1 MRIGLLHHSIHQD
14 TVGRHVANNRYKP
27 FRIVKRFLSSKEGE
41 IITTFAHEMI
51 SINNLTFE
59 IGSRAL
65 YDEANWHIKPGDK
78 TGLIGANGTGKS
90 TLLKLI
96 VGEYAPTSG
105 TISMAKDLK
114 IGYLNQDLLSY
125 HSEKSILHVAMEAF
139 ERQNQLHTE
148 IDNLLRKLETD
159 YSDDILNKLSDKQM
173 EFEALDGYNIEFRA
187 HEILA
192 GLGFSEEERK
202 RPLATFSGGWRMRVM
217 LARILLQTPDI
228 LLLDEPTNHL
238 DLPSI
243 KWLETY
249 LQAFEGS
256 IVIVSHDRY
265 FLDRIINK
273 TVESRRGKLTLY
285 AGNYSFYLE
294 EKSLREEIQSNQF
307 KNQQAKIKQEER
319 LIERFRSKASKAK
332 MVQSRIKALDKMEK
346 VEEVDDDNPVVNF
359 SFKFS
364 KPSGRHVVTLE
375 NISKR
380 YPNIEILENTDGL
393 IEKGDKIAL
402 IGANGKGKSTL
413 LRIVAD
419 ADQEFEGTSTKGH
432 NVSQTFFAQHQL
444 EALHLE
450 NSLLQELQAYAPRH
464 SETELR
470 SILGCFLFTGDDV
483 FKKIKVL
490 SGGEK
495 SRVALAKAL
504 TADANFLVLDEPT
517 NHLDMASVNILIQA
531 LQQYEGTLIV
541 VSHDRYFLDHVA
553 NKIWFIENKE
563 IKEYPGTYEEYE
575 TWNSKRVIK
584 PQPDKKEEKK
594 VPAPKKE
601 KVSSTENE
609 QRNLLQKK
617 NKELSN
623 LEKTISEKETEV
635 KSLEVALA
643 DEKVYADA
651 EKLKEKTRSY
661 NSTKAELTALQKT
674 WESLAEEIM
683 ELEGSID

>member
-1 MRIGLLHHSIHQD
+1 
-14 TVGRHVANNRYKP
+14 
-27 FRIVKRFLSSKEGE
+27 
-41 IITTFAHEMI
+41 MI

-78 TGLIGANGTGKS
+78 VGLIGANGTGKS
-90 TLLKLI
+90 TLLRLI
-96 VGEYAPTSG
+96 VGQYTPTSG
-105 TISMAKDLK
+105 SISMAKDLK

-125 HSEKSILHVAMEAF
+125 HSDKSILHVAMEAF
-139 ERQNQLHTE
+139 ERQNQLHSE
-148 IDNLLRKLETD
+148 IENLLQKLETD

-173 EFEALDGYNIEFRA
+173 EFEALDGYSIEFRA

-192 GLGFSEEERK
+192 GLGFSEDEQK

-228 LLLDEPTNHL
+228 LLLDEPTNHM

-243 KWLETY
+243 KWLENY
-249 LQAFEGS
+249 LQGFEGA

-265 FLDRIINK
+265 FLDRIIKK
-273 TVESRRGKLTLY
+273 TVESRKGKLTLY

-294 EKSLREEIQSNQF
+294 EKALRSEIQAGQF

-319 LIERFRSKASKAK
+319 LIERFRAKASKAK
-332 MVQSRIKALDKMEK
+332 MAQSRIKALDRMEK
-346 VEEVDDDNPVVNF
+346 VEDVDDDNPTVNF

-375 NISKR
+375 NVSKA
-380 YPNIEILENTDGL
+380 YPNLEILRNTAGI

-413 LRIVAD
+413 LRIVAG
-419 ADQEFEGTSTKGH
+419 ADPDYEGKSEHGH

-450 NSLLQELQAYAPRH
+450 NSIIAEMQAFAPKH
-464 SETELR
+464 TDTELR
-470 SILGCFLFTGDDV
+470 SILGCFLFSGDDA

-504 TADANFLVLDEPT
+504 TADANFLALDEPT
-517 NHLDMASVNILIQA
+517 NHLDMQSVNILIQA
-531 LQQYEGTLIV
+531 LQQFEGTLIV

-553 NKIWFIENKE
+553 NKIWYIEDKQ
-563 IKEYPGTYEEYE
+563 IKEYPGTYQEFED
-575 TWNSKRVIK
+575 WNSKRIIK
-584 PQPDKKEEKK
+584 PEEKK
-594 VPAPKKE
+594 VEKKVVVEEPKKV
-601 KVSSTENE
+601 KVAPTDDKFKLIS
-609 QRNLLQKK
+609 KK
-617 NKELSN
+617 NKELAALELKVVEKELIVKN
-623 LEKTISEKETEV
+623 LEIDLAKEEIYSNTI
-635 KSLEVALA
+635 
-643 DEKVYADA
+643 
-651 EKLKEKTRSY
+651 KLQEYTRNY
-661 NSTKAELTALQKT
+661 NSSKAELTQLQKN
-674 WESLAEEIM
+674 WEELAEEIM
-683 ELEGSID
+683 ELED

>member
-1 MRIGLLHHSIHQD
+1 MLSYK
-14 TVGRHVANNRYKP
+14 GR
-27 FRIVKRFLSSKEGE
+27 KEAE
-41 IITTFAHEMI
+41 IITTFAFEMI

-65 YDEANWHIKPGDK
+65 YDEASWHIKPGDK
-78 TGLIGANGTGKS
+78 VGLIGANGTGKS
-90 TLLKLI
+90 TLLRLI
-96 VGEYAPTSG
+96 VGQYKPTSG

-148 IDNLLRKLETD
+148 IENLLKKLETD
-159 YSDDILNKLSDKQM
+159 YSDDILNKLSDKQT

-192 GLGFSEEERK
+192 GLGFSEDEQS

-217 LARILLQTPDI
+217 LARILLQAPDI
-228 LLLDEPTNHL
+228 LLLDEPTNHM

-243 KWLETY
+243 KWLENY
-249 LQAFEGS
+249 LQAFEGA

-265 FLDRIINK
+265 FLDRIIKK
-273 TVESRRGKLTLY
+273 TVESRKGKLTLY

-294 EKSLREEIQSNQF
+294 EKAMRNEIQAGQF

-319 LIERFRSKASKAK
+319 LIERFRAKASKAK
-332 MVQSRIKALDKMEK
+332 MAQSRIKALERMDR
-346 VEEVDDDNPVVNF
+346 VDDVDDDNPEVNF

-375 NISKR
+375 NISKS
-380 YPNIEILENTDGL
+380 YPNLEILRNTNAL

-419 ADQEFEGTSTKGH
+419 DDKNFEGTAIKGH

-450 NSLLQELQAYAPRH
+450 NSIIAEMQAFAPKH
-464 SETELR
+464 TETELR
-470 SILGCFLFTGDDV
+470 SILGCFLFTGDDA

-531 LQQYEGTLIV
+531 LQQYEGTFIV
-541 VSHDRYFLDHVA
+541 VSHDRYFLDNVA

-563 IKEYPGTYEEYE
+563 IKEYPGTYQEYE
-575 TWNSKRVIK
+575 EWNAKRVIK
-584 PQPDKKEEKK
+584 PEVKEEKK
-594 VPAPKKE
+594 VVKEEPKKQ
-601 KVSSTENE
+601 KQAPSDDTK
-609 QRNLLQKK
+609 RILLKK
-617 NKELSN
+617 NKELAQ
-623 LEKTISEKETEV
+623 LEEQIATKDEEV
-635 KSLEVALA
+635 KKLEAHLA
-643 DEKVYADA
+643 SEEVYSDA
-651 EKLKEKTRSY
+651 VKLQEATRNY
-661 NSTKAELTALQKT
+661 NSSKAEYDQLHQN

-683 ELEGSID
+683 ELEG

>member
-1 MRIGLLHHSIHQD
+1 MPAK
-14 TVGRHVANNRYKP
+14 VAKD
-27 FRIVKRFLSSKEGE
+27 GE
-41 IITTFAHEMI
+41 IFITFATEMI

-78 TGLIGANGTGKS
+78 AGLIGANGTGKS

-96 VGEYAPTSG
+96 VGEYSPTSG

-114 IGYLNQDLLSY
+114 LGYLNQDLLSY

-139 ERQNQLHTE
+139 ERQNQLHAE
-148 IDNLLRKLETD
+148 IENLLKKMETD
-159 YSDDILNKLSDKQM
+159 YSEEILNKLSDKQM
-173 EFEALDGYNIEFRA
+173 EFEALDGYSIEFKA

-192 GLGFSEEERK
+192 GLGFSEEEQQ

-249 LQAFEGS
+249 LQAFDGA

-273 TVESRRGKLTLY
+273 TVESRKGKLTLY

-294 EKSLREEIQSNQF
+294 EKALREELQGNQY

-332 MVQSRIKALDKMEK
+332 MVQSRIKALDRMEK
-346 VEEVDDDNPVVNF
+346 IDEVDDDNPEVNF

-364 KPSGRHVVTLE
+364 KPSGRHVVTME
-375 NISKR
+375 DISKS
-380 YPNIEILENTDGL
+380 YPNVEILKNTHGL

-419 ADQEFEGTSTKGH
+419 ADKDFDGTSTKGH

-450 NSLLQELQAYAPRH
+450 NSILAELVAFAPKH
-464 SETELR
+464 TETELR
-470 SILGCFLFTGDDV
+470 SILGSFLFTGDDV

-531 LQQYEGTLIV
+531 LQQYEGTFIV
-541 VSHDRYFLDHVA
+541 VSHDRYFLDNIA

-563 IKEYPGTYEEYE
+563 IKEYPGTYQEFEE
-575 TWNSKRVIK
+575 WNSKRTIK
-584 PQPDKKEEKK
+584 PETKEEKK
-594 VPAPKKE
+594 PKAEPKKE
-601 KVSSTENE
+601 KVQPTEDTKKII
-609 QRNLLQKK
+609 QKK
-617 NKELSN
+617 NRELAT
-623 LEKTISEKETEV
+623 LEEQIEKQDQLV
-635 KSLEVALA
+635 KGLEVELA
-643 DEKVYADA
+643 KEEIYADA
-651 EKLKEKTRSY
+651 QKLQEHTRNY
-661 NSTKAELTALQKT
+661 NSEKAKFEQMQAD
-674 WESLAEEIM
+674 WEALAEEIM
-683 ELEGSID
+683 ELEG

>member
-1 MRIGLLHHSIHQD
+1 
-14 TVGRHVANNRYKP
+14 
-27 FRIVKRFLSSKEGE
+27 
-41 IITTFAHEMI
+41 MI

-78 TGLIGANGTGKS
+78 VGLIGANGAGKS
-90 TLLKLI
+90 TLLRLI
-96 VGEYAPTSG
+96 VGQYKPTSG
-105 TISMAKDLK
+105 SISMAKDLK

-125 HSEKSILHVAMEAF
+125 HSEKSIVHVAMEAF
-139 ERQNQLHTE
+139 ERQNQLHLE
-148 IDNLLRKLETD
+148 IENLLKKLETD

-192 GLGFSEEERK
+192 GLGFSEEEQK

-217 LARILLQTPDI
+217 LARILLQAPDI
-228 LLLDEPTNHL
+228 LLLDEPTNHM

-243 KWLETY
+243 KWLENY
-249 LQAFEGS
+249 LQAFEGA

-265 FLDRIINK
+265 FLDRIIKK
-273 TVESRRGKLTLY
+273 TVESRKGKLTLY
-285 AGNYSFYLE
+285 AGNYSYYIE
-294 EKSLREEIQSNQF
+294 EKSLRNEIQAGQF

-319 LIERFRSKASKAK
+319 LIERFRAKASKAK
-332 MVQSRIKALDKMEK
+332 MAQSRIKALDKMER
-346 VEEVDDDNPVVNF
+346 VDDVDDDNPEVNF

-375 NISKR
+375 NISKS
-380 YPNIEILENTDGL
+380 YPNLEILRNTDAI

-413 LRIVAD
+413 LRIVA
-419 ADQEFEGTSTKGH
+419 ADDQHFEGTVTKGH

-450 NSLLQELQAYAPRH
+450 NSIIAEMQAFAPKH
-464 SETELR
+464 TETELR
-470 SILGCFLFTGDDV
+470 SILGCFLFTGDDA

-531 LQQYEGTLIV
+531 LQQYEGTVIV
-541 VSHDRYFLDHVA
+541 VSHDRYFLDNIA

-575 TWNSKRVIK
+575 VWNSKRVQIPAEK
-584 PQPDKKEEKK
+584 TEKK
-594 VPAPKKE
+594 VTKEEPKKE
-601 KVSSTENE
+601 KITSPTEDKSK
-609 QRNLLQKK
+609 LIQKK
-617 NKELSN
+617 NKELGQ
-623 LEKTISEKETEV
+623 LEQQIAEKEARVKELEILLAKEEV
-635 KSLEVALA
+635 FSNAV
-643 DEKVYADA
+643 
-651 EKLKEKTRSY
+651 KLQEATREY
-661 NSTKAELTALQKT
+661 NSVKAEYQQLQAR
-674 WESLAEEIM
+674 WESIAEEII
-683 ELEGSID
+683 ELEG

>member
-1 MRIGLLHHSIHQD
+1 MD
-14 TVGRHVANNRYKP
+14 AKVAKDA
-27 FRIVKRFLSSKEGE
+27 E
-41 IITTFAHEMI
+41 IFITFAPEMI

-78 TGLIGANGTGKS
+78 VGLIGANGTGKS

-96 VGEYAPTSG
+96 VGEYSPTSG

-114 IGYLNQDLLSY
+114 LGYLNQDLLSY

-148 IDNLLRKLETD
+148 IENLLKKLETD
-159 YSDDILNKLSDKQM
+159 YSDDILNKLSDKQT
-173 EFEALDGYNIEFRA
+173 EFEALDGYSIEFRA

-192 GLGFSEEERK
+192 GLGFSEEEQK

-217 LARILLQTPDI
+217 LARILLQAPDI

-249 LQAFEGS
+249 LQSFEGA

-273 TVESRRGKLTLY
+273 TVESRKGKLTLY

-294 EKSLREEIQSNQF
+294 EKSLREEIQGNQY

-332 MVQSRIKALDKMEK
+332 MVQSRIKALDRMEK
-346 VEEVDDDNPVVNF
+346 VDEVDDDNPEVNF

-364 KPSGRHVVTLE
+364 KPSGRHVVTIE
-375 NISKR
+375 NISKS
-380 YPNIEILENTDGL
+380 YPNIDILDKTDGL

-419 ADQEFEGTSTKGH
+419 ADTEFEGKSTKGH

-450 NSLLQELQAYAPRH
+450 NSILQELVAFAPKH
-464 SETELR
+464 TETELR
-470 SILGCFLFTGDDV
+470 SILGSFLFTGDDV

-531 LQQYEGTLIV
+531 LQQYEGTFIV

-553 NKIWFIENKE
+553 NKIWFIEDKE
-563 IKEYPGTYEEYE
+563 IKEYPGTYQEFEE
-575 TWNSKRVIK
+575 WNSKRTIK
-584 PQPDKKEEKK
+584 PVVKQEKK
-594 VPAPKKE
+594 VKEEPKKE
-601 KVSSTENE
+601 KVAPTDDVKKII
-609 QRNLLQKK
+609 QKK
-617 NKELSN
+617 NKELSA
-623 LEKTISEKETEV
+623 LEEKIESQESLVKELENELAQEDIYSDPVKLQEHTRNYNSEKA
-635 KSLEVALA
+635 KLEG
-643 DEKVYADA
+643 
-651 EKLKEKTRSY
+651 
-661 NSTKAELTALQKT
+661 LQQD
-674 WESLAEEIM
+674 WENLAEEIM
-683 ELEGSID
+683 NLEG

>member
-1 MRIGLLHHSIHQD
+1 MTTNLAKD
-14 TVGRHVANNRYKP
+14 A
-27 FRIVKRFLSSKEGE
+27 E
-41 IITTFAHEMI
+41 IFITFAPEMI

-78 TGLIGANGTGKS
+78 AGLIGANGTGKS

-96 VGEYAPTSG
+96 VGDYVPTGG

-139 ERQNQLHTE
+139 ERQNKLHAE
-148 IDNLLRKLETD
+148 IEVLLKKMETD
-159 YSDDILNKLSDKQM
+159 YSEDILNKLSDKQT
-173 EFEALDGYNIEFRA
+173 EFETLDGYNIEFRA

-192 GLGFSEEERK
+192 GLGFSEDEQQ

-217 LARILLQTPDI
+217 LARILLQAPDI

-243 KWLETY
+243 KWLENY
-249 LQAFEGS
+249 LQAFDGA
-256 IVIVSHDRY
+256 IIIVSHDRY

-273 TVESRRGKLTLY
+273 TVVARKGKLTLY

-294 EKSLREEIQSNQF
+294 EKALREEIQGNQF
-307 KNQQAKIKQEER
+307 KNQQAKIKQEEK
-319 LIERFRSKASKAK
+319 LIERFRAKASKAK
-332 MVQSRIKALDKMEK
+332 MVQSRIKALDRMEK
-346 VEEVDDDNPVVNF
+346 VDDIDDDNPEVNF

-375 NISKR
+375 NLVKS
-380 YPNIEILENTDGL
+380 YPNIDILDNTDGL

-413 LRIVAD
+413 LRIVAE
-419 ADQEFEGTSTKGH
+419 ADHEYQGTCTKGH

-450 NSLLQELQAYAPRH
+450 NSIIQELTTFAPQQT
-464 SETELR
+464 ETELR

-517 NHLDMASVNILIQA
+517 NHLDMASVNILVQA
-531 LQQYEGTLIV
+531 LQQYEGTFIV
-541 VSHDRYFLDHVA
+541 VSHDRYFLDQVA
-553 NKIWFIENKE
+553 NKIWFIEDKE
-563 IKEYPGTYEEYE
+563 IKEYPGSYQEYEE
-575 TWNSKRVIK
+575 WSAKRPAKGQEKPVKKEKESATKKAEIK
-584 PQPDKKEEKK
+584 PQTDQNK
-594 VPAPKKE
+594 
-601 KVSSTENE
+601 
-609 QRNLLQKK
+609 QLLQKK
-617 NKELSN
+617 TRELGD
-623 LEKTISEKETEV
+623 LEKQIALLETRVQELEVKLAQEAVFSDSNKLQEHTRAYNSEKA
-635 KSLEVALA
+635 SLEKQQAV
-643 DEKVYADA
+643 
-651 EKLKEKTRSY
+651 
-661 NSTKAELTALQKT
+661 

-683 ELEGSID
+683 SLERQK